1 MAVSWIPEQNR
12 HMSRKSPVLI
22 NIILHTRGTGEST
35 ETMDIVTVA
44 FLLKFCTLASHMQI
58 TCVGLVQLIR

>member
-12 HMSRKSPVLI
+12 HMSWKSQILI
-22 NIILHTRGTGEST
+22 NIILHTRGTDEST

-44 FLLKFCTLASHMQI
+44 FLLKFYTLACHMQI

>member
-12 HMSRKSPVLI
+12 HMSRKSQILI

-35 ETMDIVTVA
+35 DTMDIVTVA
-44 FLLKFCTLASHMQI
+44 FLFKFYNLACHMQI
-58 TCVGLVQLIR
+58 TCVGLLQLIR